1 MLIGGIIAFVLG
13 GVLMLAGRRQ
23 KGLQQEM
30 QKGSVISVR
39 EAQAG
44 ARVELYGTIIS
55 QQPLK
60 TPFSGR
66 ECVYYE
72 YELERQVENRDAQ
85 GRTNLRWERVSSDR
99 QSSPFVLQDSSGS
112 IAIQPEGADMDPVNL
127 GEQFVQS
134 NAIPGFLQSF
144 TQQLTGFNTRATE
157 KALLTNAQA
166 YVMGTVVQA
175 GSGLAV
181 VKGQGKMLVSHK
193 TEAEVERATKRN
205 AMVMNILGI
214 ILGIGGVALAIISL
228 VQK

>member
-1 MLIGGIIAFVLG
+1 MLGGILVF
-13 GVLMLAGRRQ
+13 AGRRQ
-23 KGLQQEM
+23 QGLQQEM
-30 QKGSVISVR
+30 QKGSVIPVGQV
-39 EAQAG
+39 QAG
-44 ARVELYGTIIS
+44 TQVELYGTIVS
-55 QQPLK
+55 QQPLQ

-85 GRTNLRWERVSSDR
+85 GRPHLRWERVSSDR
-99 QSSPFVLQDSSGS
+99 QSVPFVLQDSSGS
-112 IAIQPEGADMDPVNL
+112 IAIQPEGANVDPLNL

-134 NAIPGFLQSF
+134 NALPGFLLSF
-144 TQQLTGFNTRATE
+144 TQHLTGFTTRVRE

-175 GSGLAV
+175 GSGFAV

-193 TEAEVERATKRN
+193 TEAEVERATKRK
-205 AMVMNILGI
+205 AMVMSILGI
-214 ILGIGGVALAIISL
+214 ILGIGGIALAILGL